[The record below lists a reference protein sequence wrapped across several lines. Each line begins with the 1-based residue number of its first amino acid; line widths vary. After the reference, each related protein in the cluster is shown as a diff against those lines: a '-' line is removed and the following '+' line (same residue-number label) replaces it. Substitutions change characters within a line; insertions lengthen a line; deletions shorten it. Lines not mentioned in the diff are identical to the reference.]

1 MKISKKKKKKI
12 YNNRLKDNNNYKDYN
27 HKYNNI
33 KNKNATI
40 NYNTSKQKN
49 RYRKN
54 DLNNEMNLLNEFMK
68 DFNKEQKE
76 ISYLSNYQNITKE
89 INSQRLPKMDIRK
102 KNITSLINFNNNNDK
117 SKDKKMEEEKE
128 KIKNELFCTKN
139 IEQNDKE
146 NFYNFYNRKNKPYII
161 SKETNNY
168 IKKKMKNINLE
179 DYYTNEIKN
188 DNSNNDSESIKNI
201 KFLSLQKEKKDDKSF
216 DKMKMHNNDK

>member
-1 MKISKKKKKKI
+1 
-12 YNNRLKDNNNYKDYN
+12 
-27 HKYNNI
+27 
-33 KNKNATI
+33 
-40 NYNTSKQKN
+40 
-49 RYRKN
+49 
-54 DLNNEMNLLNEFMK
+54 
-68 DFNKEQKE
+68 
-76 ISYLSNYQNITKE
+76 
-89 INSQRLPKMDIRK
+89 
-102 KNITSLINFNNNNDK
+102 
-117 SKDKKMEEEKE
+117 MEEEKE

-216 DKMKMHNNDK
+216 DKMKMHNNDKLFNNNKHNRRKIYYSYGNKKNIKEILGSRTINN